1 MLMPWGITILF
12 VMLIAVLWGVCGK
25 VTETLYMRRTGAA
38 VLLALFILGSVLPA
52 FHIGD
57 SVTLRPYVPLLS
69 IGTGAWLA
77 ASARKTERI
86 RTLIGTVIVWLAWC
100 AAQLLIPPVAHG
112 FISEPNAVYGLIG
125 GVIAFTAGF
134 YSAPG
139 AASLLLGSAA
149 AELTVGLLYFPT
161 VEIGIYGYED
171 ALMIGLAVQLLC
183 SRAFAYKMWKREKGG
198 SLARIKL
205 YQRQSVFEIGELSAE
220 EAAQRRRKQ
229 EDTQE
234 EE

>member
-1 MLMPWGITILF
+1 M
-12 VMLIAVLWGVCGK
+12 
-25 VTETLYMRRTGAA
+25 
-38 VLLALFILGSVLPA
+38 
-52 FHIGD
+52 D
-57 SVTLRPYVPLLS
+57 
-69 IGTGAWLA
+69 
-77 ASARKTERI
+77 
-86 RTLIGTVIVWLAWC
+86 
-100 AAQLLIPPVAHG
+100 
-112 FISEPNAVYGLIG
+112 
-125 GVIAFTAGF
+125 
-134 YSAPG
+134 
-139 AASLLLGSAA
+139 AA

-234 EE
+234 KE